1 MVPGEGGLD
10 GQRYL
15 DVEERAGGED
25 GQGVGEAGRQVDQAG
40 PQRDGLLG
48 LDLPG
53 PELAQTERGQ
63 LGQGGGDQGGQEGGQ
78 PGPGARSRHG
88 AAGGGGEDSPAQLET
103 ELDQRGGAGL
113 AEDEVKPREIIK
125 LPAQSGGVRGETQT
139 HLRESLNS
147 PA

>member
-15 DVEERAGGED
+15 DVEETAGGED

-40 PQRDGLLG
+40 PQSDGLLG

-63 LGQGGGDQGGQEGGQ
+63 LGHGGGHQGGQEGGQ
-78 PGPGARSRHG
+78 PRPVCLSDGGE
-88 AAGGGGEDSPAQLET
+88 GGGGEDSPAQLET